1 MQDFICLEL
10 KMKILVFGN
19 PLVKKDSLP
28 LKLLPELKKN
38 FPSITFKEFDAVED
52 LQKEG
57 RNLIILDTVKGI
69 QNACLLN
76 LNSIKIDK
84 IYSLH
89 DFDLGYN
96 LKLLKKLDKID
107 NAKIIAVPMN
117 INEKKALNQVHLILR
132 KCVAQPMQGS

>member
-1 MQDFICLEL
+1 
-10 KMKILVFGN
+10 MKILVFGN

-28 LKLLPELKKN
+28 LKLLPELRKN

-89 DFDLGYN
+89 DFDLGYS

-117 INEKKALNQVHLILR
+117 IDEKKALNQVHLILR
-132 KCVAQPMQGS
+132 KCVAQLMQGS